1 MSAVVLARLT
11 FFYVNE
17 PVVEMREKPTVQSEV
32 VSAAYYSEKVGVLE
46 TLGEWLHVQTAVDG
60 YQGWV
65 PKRVVH
71 QTDAELF
78 KTPDVQVA
86 KVTRVSAL
94 LYDKKDTA
102 YGPILHLPFE
112 SQLEVQDAT
121 DKRWI
126 KVRTVDGKDGYIQRG
141 CVSFDAKVYTM
152 QEIPALADQFLG
164 LPYTWGGR
172 SGFGYD
178 CSGFVQML
186 YRQMNILLPRDSKD
200 QINYS
205 GFTAT
210 TREALKPGD
219 LIFWGPAQD
228 KIRHVG
234 MYLGND
240 EFIHATTSEGM
251 PWLHKS
257 RLSDTEWRGE
267 SREGVTYS
275 YRAFRT
281 LKHE

>member
-1 MSAVVLARLT
+1 MSSLVLARLA

-17 PVVEMREKPTVQSEV
+17 PVCEMREKPTVQSEV
-32 VSAAYYSEKVGVLE
+32 VSGAYYSERLHVLE
-46 TLGEWLHVQTAVDG
+46 TLGDWLHVQTAVDG
-60 YQGWV
+60 YKGWV

-71 QTDAELF
+71 QSGVELH
-78 KTPDVQVA
+78 KNPDVQIA
-86 KVTRVSAL
+86 KVKCVSAL

-102 YGPILHLPFE
+102 YGPVLHLPFE
-112 SQLEVQDAT
+112 SRLEVQEIVDS
-121 DKRWI
+121 RWI
-126 KVRTVDGKDGYIQRG
+126 AVRQIDGKVGYIQRG
-141 CVSFDAKVYTM
+141 CISIDDKAYTM
-152 QEIPALADQFLG
+152 QEIVALADQFLG

-186 YRQMNILLPRDSKD
+186 YRQMHILLPRDSKD

-219 LIFWGPAQD
+219 LIFFGPAQD

-234 MYLGND
+234 LYVGND
-240 EFIHATTSEGM
+240 EFIHATTSEQM
-251 PWLHKS
+251 PWIHKS
-257 RLSDTEWRGE
+257 RLSQPEWNGE
-267 SREGVTYS
+267 SS

-281 LKHE
+281 LL